1 MRLHTT
7 SVADQPGA
15 IRAMRLKTAEVKQ
28 AITPLRAHGVE
39 CQVEIIVRELGRS
52 FLEWCFGGIE
62 PESVESL
69 PGAVRSNDHSFRRLF
84 GMQGM
89 QGDARGHTIL
99 GDAKGHTIFCR

>member
-1 MRLHTT
+1 LKAIQGGNQIARLHTT
-7 SVADQPGA
+7 SVAVQPGA

-28 AITPLRAHGVE
+28 AINPLRAHGVE

-69 PGAVRSNDHSFRRLF
+69 PGAVRSNDHSFRRLV

-89 QGDARGHTIL
+89 QGDTP
-99 GDAKGHTIFCR
+99 F